1 MKLKKLMH
9 DFLQD
14 YLDQNKIEFSEWSVN
29 VNNQEGFGDY
39 SSNIALKLAKI
50 LKKAPIE
57 IAENIAIHSNA
68 SENVF
73 TLSASQPG
81 FVNFHISN
89 DYYLKILEQI
99 INESE
104 NFGKKKKLNKSAN
117 VEFVSSNPT
126 GPLTVGHGRQ
136 AILGDM
142 VSNILTWNGYDVTRE
157 YYYNDAG
164 KQMRVLAESCYA
176 KYAKQ
181 VGKDVEMPENG
192 YVGTY
197 LDEIAEKIVNEHG
210 KDLESDNP
218 IFRDFTEK
226 EIFANIENTLKN
238 LGIKFDVFTKEG
250 TFYKNGAIDNVL
262 KILKEKNLSYEKDG
276 AVWFKTSSLN
286 KEEDKVLV
294 KSSGEPTYRLPDIA
308 YHADKVDR
316 GFDLIVDIFG
326 ADHIDTYPDVILG
339 LKCLDKKTD
348 HIKVVIHQ
356 FVTIKKGGEIVKMS
370 TRKANFITLDELK
383 DELSSDIIRYF
394 FIMRGANSHLDFDL
408 DLAKDESE
416 KNPVYYLQYANAR
429 ISNLLKRYDKEI
441 SVDSKIDYS
450 LLKEKDEIALLKLLS
465 EFPIKMEDVSHSLE
479 PRKIATYLEE
489 VAAAYHKFYGNH
501 KVINPQ
507 NTDLSS
513 ARKKLCEAT
522 KIILTNGLSI
532 LGISAPERM

>member
-14 YLDQNKIEFSEWSVN
+14 YLDHNKIEFSEWSVN
-29 VNNQEGFGDY
+29 VNNQEEFGDY

-57 IAENIAIHSNA
+57 IAGNIAIHPNA

-89 DYYLKILEQI
+89 DYYLKILKQI

-104 NFGKKKKLNKSAN
+104 NFGRKKKLNKSAN

-197 LDEIAEKIVNEHG
+197 LDEIAEKIVNKHG

-250 TFYKNGAIDNVL
+250 AFYKNGAIDNVL

-339 LKCLDKKTD
+339 LKCLDKKTE

-429 ISNLLKRYDKEI
+429 ISNLLKRYDKDI
-441 SVDSKIDYS
+441 STDSKIDYS
-450 LLKEKDEIALLKLLS
+450 LLKEQDEIALVKLLS

>member
-14 YLDQNKIEFSEWSVN
+14 YLDQNKIEFSEWGVN

-99 INESE
+99 ISESK

-142 VSNILTWNGYDVTRE
+142 VSNILTWNGYNVTRE

-181 VGKDVEMPENG
+181 VGRDVEMPENG

-226 EIFANIENTLKN
+226 EIFANIENTLEN

-250 TFYKNGAIDNVL
+250 TFYTNGAIDNVL

-339 LKCLDKKTD
+339 LKCLDKKTE

-441 SVDSKIDYS
+441 STESKIDYS
-450 LLKEKDEIALLKLLS
+450 LLKEKDEIALVKLLS

>member
-14 YLDQNKIEFSEWSVN
+14 YLDENKIEFSEWGVN

-57 IAENIAIHSNA
+57 IAENIALHPNA

-89 DYYLKILEQI
+89 DYYLKILKQI

-181 VGKDVEMPENG
+181 VGRDVEMPVNG

-197 LDEIAEKIVNEHG
+197 LDEIAEKIINEHG

-226 EIFANIENTLKN
+226 EIFSNIENTLEN

-250 TFYKNGAIDNVL
+250 TFYKNGAIENVL

-339 LKCLDKKTD
+339 LKCLDKKTE

-429 ISNLLKRYDKEI
+429 ISNLLKIYDKEI
-441 SVDSKIDYS
+441 STNSKIDYS
-450 LLKEKDEIALLKLLS
+450 LLKEKDEIALVKLLS

-501 KVINPQ
+501 KVINQQ
-507 NTDLSS
+507 NTHLSS

>member
-14 YLDQNKIEFSEWSVN
+14 YLDQNKIEFSEWGVN

-57 IAENIAIHSNA
+57 IAENIAIHTNA
-68 SENVF
+68 SESVF

-89 DYYLKILEQI
+89 DYYLKILKQI

-104 NFGKKKKLNKSAN
+104 NFGKKKKLSKSAN

-142 VSNILTWNGYDVTRE
+142 VSNILTWNGYNVTRE

-181 VGKDVEMPENG
+181 VGRDVEMPENG

-226 EIFANIENTLKN
+226 EIFANIENTLEN

-339 LKCLDKKTD
+339 LKCMDKKTE

-441 SVDSKIDYS
+441 SIDRKIDYS
-450 LLKEKDEIALLKLLS
+450 LLKEKDEITLVKLLS
-465 EFPIKMEDVSHSLE
+465 EFPIKMEDVSNSLE

-501 KVINPQ
+501 KVINPE

-532 LGISAPERM
+532 LGISVPERM

>member
-1 MKLKKLMH
+1 MKLNKLMD

-14 YLDQNKIEFSEWSVN
+14 YLDQNKVEFSDWSIN

-57 IAENIAIHSNA
+57 IAKSIANHPNT

-73 TLSASQPG
+73 TLSSSEPG

-89 DYYLKILEQI
+89 DYYLKILKQI
-99 INESE
+99 ISESE
-104 NFGKKKKLNKSAN
+104 NFGKKKRLNQSAN

-176 KYAKQ
+176 KYAQ
-181 VGKDVEMPENG
+181 QIGKKVEIPENG

-197 LDEIAEKIVNEHG
+197 LDEIAEKIINKHG
-210 KDLESDNP
+210 KDLESGNP

-226 EIFANIENTLKN
+226 EIFANIKNTLDSI
-238 LGIKFDVFTKEG
+238 GIKFDVFTKEG
-250 TFYKNGAIDNVL
+250 TFYENGAIEDVL

-276 AVWFKTSSLN
+276 AVWFKTSNLN

-356 FVTIKKGGEIVKMS
+356 FVTIKKSGEIVKMS

-441 SVDSKIDYS
+441 PLDSKIDYS
-450 LLKEKDEIALLKLLS
+450 QLQEKDEIALAKLLS
-465 EFPIKMEDVSHSLE
+465 EFPSKMEHVLHSLE

-507 NTDLSS
+507 NTRLSS

>member
-1 MKLKKLMH
+1 MKLNKLMN

-14 YLDQNKIEFSEWSVN
+14 YLDQNKVEFSDWSIN

-57 IAENIAIHSNA
+57 IAKSIANHPNTSENI
-68 SENVF
+68 F
-73 TLSASQPG
+73 TLSSSEPG

-89 DYYLKILEQI
+89 DYYLEILKQI
-99 INESE
+99 ISESE
-104 NFGKKKKLNKSAN
+104 NFGKKKRLNQSAN

-176 KYAKQ
+176 KYAQ
-181 VGKDVEMPENG
+181 QIGKKAEMPENG

-197 LDEIAEKIVNEHG
+197 LDEIAEKIINKHG

-226 EIFANIENTLKN
+226 EIFENIKNTLDSI
-238 LGIKFDVFTKEG
+238 GIKFDVFTKEG
-250 TFYKNGAIDNVL
+250 TFYENGAIEDVL

-276 AVWFKTSSLN
+276 AVWFKTSNLN

-356 FVTIKKGGEIVKMS
+356 FVTIKKSGEIVKMS

-441 SVDSKIDYS
+441 PLDSKIDYS
-450 LLKEKDEIALLKLLS
+450 QLKEKDEIVLAKLLS
-465 EFPIKMEDVSHSLE
+465 EFPSKMEHVLHSLE

-507 NTDLSS
+507 NTGLSS

>member
-14 YLDQNKIEFSEWSVN
+14 YLDENKIEFSEWGVN

-57 IAENIAIHSNA
+57 IAENIAIHPNA

-89 DYYLKILEQI
+89 DYYLKILKQI

-142 VSNILTWNGYDVTRE
+142 VSNILTWNGYNVTRE

-226 EIFANIENTLKN
+226 EIFANIENTLEK

-250 TFYKNGAIDNVL
+250 TFYKNGAIENVL

-339 LKCLDKKTD
+339 LKCLDKKTE

-441 SVDSKIDYS
+441 STNSKIDYS
-450 LLKEKDEIALLKLLS
+450 LLKEKDEIALVKLLS

-501 KVINPQ
+501 KVINPE

-532 LGISAPERM
+532 LGISVPERM

>member
-89 DYYLKILEQI
+89 DYYLKILKQI

-142 VSNILTWNGYDVTRE
+142 ISNILSWNGYNVTRE

-181 VGKDVEMPENG
+181 VGKDVEMPVNG

-294 KSSGEPTYRLPDIA
+294 KSSGEPTYRLQDIA

-339 LKCLDKKTD
+339 LKCLDKKTE

-370 TRKANFITLDELK
+370 TSKANFITLDELK

-441 SVDSKIDYS
+441 SIDRKIDYS
-450 LLKEKDEIALLKLLS
+450 LLKEKDEIALVKLLS

-489 VAAAYHKFYGNH
+489 VAASYHKFYGNH

-522 KIILTNGLSI
+522 KIILVNGLSI